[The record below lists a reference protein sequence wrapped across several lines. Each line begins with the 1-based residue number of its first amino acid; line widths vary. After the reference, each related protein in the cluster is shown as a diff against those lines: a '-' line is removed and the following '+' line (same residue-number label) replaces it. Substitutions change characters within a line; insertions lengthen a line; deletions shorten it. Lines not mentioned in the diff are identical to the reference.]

1 MATIEHPEISR
12 TLRTGYPK
20 YKGEIKMPDL
30 FTVRERVE
38 EILSCAKELKEVS
51 NDNVIDF
58 YSLDQIATW
67 LKDDIELLIS
77 MLQD

>member
-1 MATIEHPEISR
+1 MEHPEISR
-12 TLRTGYPK
+12 TLRTGYPS
-20 YKGEIKMPDL
+20 KGEMKMPDL

-58 YSLDQIATW
+58 YSLDQIAET
-67 LKDDIELLIS
+67 LQDDIELLRI